1 MLAAY
6 PWRQRSCCIAIL
18 AGMLLAVQLVTSV
31 DPAHGAEIITISDAW
46 VPAVEQVGGN
56 VALSMTIRN
65 TSDIADAL
73 VRVRCE
79 AANFAV
85 KHTVDRGEGAPAM
98 REISAIPIAAGGT
111 TVLKPDGFHIMLLQ
125 TRQPLAVGDAMNC
138 SIVFQKAGTI
148 ETEVKVHGQP

>member
-1 MLAAY
+1 
-6 PWRQRSCCIAIL
+6 
-18 AGMLLAVQLVTSV
+18 MLLAVQLVTSI
-31 DPAHGAEIITISDAW
+31 DPAHGAETITISDAW
-46 VPAVEQVGGN
+46 VPAIEQVGGN

-73 VRVRCE
+73 VRVRCP

-111 TVLKPDGFHIMLLQ
+111 TVLKPDAYHIMLLQ
-125 TRQPLAVGDAMNC
+125 TRQPLAAGDALNC
-138 SIVFQKAGTI
+138 SIVFQKGGTI

>member
-18 AGMLLAVQLVTSV
+18 AGMLLAVQLGVLIG
-31 DPAHGAEIITISDAW
+31 PARGAETITISDAW
-46 VPAVEQVGGN
+46 VPATAQVGSN
-56 VALSMTIRN
+56 VAVSMIIRN
-65 TSDIADAL
+65 TSDAADAL

-98 REISAIPIAAGGT
+98 REISAIPVAAGGT
-111 TVLKPDGFHIMLLQ
+111 TVLKPDGYHIMLLQ

-148 ETEVKVHGQP
+148 ETEVIVHGQP